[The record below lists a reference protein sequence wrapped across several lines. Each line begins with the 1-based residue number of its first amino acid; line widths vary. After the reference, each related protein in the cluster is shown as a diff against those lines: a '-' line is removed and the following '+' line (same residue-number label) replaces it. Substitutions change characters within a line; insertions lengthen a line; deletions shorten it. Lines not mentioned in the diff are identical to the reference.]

1 MRAKSD
7 FGMSGRSLTSPV
19 KDNRTVPWVSE
30 LEIPAIKIVLSKW
43 RKLRK
48 SKEWRDEMRNRVTTD
63 LIECSKRQAEIA
75 AEACEV
81 IMVIDDRLREER
93 DGC

>member
-1 MRAKSD
+1 MSDIGWRA
-7 FGMSGRSLTSPV
+7 RSLTPPV
-19 KDNRTVPWVSE
+19 KDSRTVPWVSG

-48 SKEWRDEMRNRVTTD
+48 SKEWRDKMRNRVTTD
-63 LIECSKRQAEIA
+63 LIDCSKRQAEIA

-81 IMVIDDRLREER
+81 ITAIDDRLGDEMN
-93 DGC
+93 DG

>member
-1 MRAKSD
+1 MGDSRQN
-7 FGMSGRSLTSPV
+7 GRSLMPPV

-48 SKEWRDEMRNRVTTD
+48 SREWRDEMRNRVTTD
-63 LIECSKRQAEIA
+63 LIECSKRQAEIV

-81 IMVIDDRLREER
+81 ITAIDDRLREER
-93 DGC
+93 DVC